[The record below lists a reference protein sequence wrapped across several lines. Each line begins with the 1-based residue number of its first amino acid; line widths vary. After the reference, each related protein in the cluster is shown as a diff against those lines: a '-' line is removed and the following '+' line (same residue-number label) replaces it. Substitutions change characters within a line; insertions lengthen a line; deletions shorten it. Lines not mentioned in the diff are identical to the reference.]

1 MLLFK
6 LILFVGIFLGLTYG
20 IEFLMPPFGQLYY
33 VDPLEILLSLSQT
46 LTYKIGVSKNL
57 AMGLTVLLI
66 GIIPLICVILLSK
79 ATKKRNKQ
87 NINLNKILKTINY
100 LRASKEKQN
109 GMEKS

>member
-66 GIIPLICVILLSK
+66 GIIPLICVILLRK
-79 ATKKRNKQ
+79 ATKKRRKQ
-87 NINLNKILKTINY
+87 TKYKF
-100 LRASKEKQN
+100 K
-109 GMEKS
+109 

>member
-6 LILFVGIFLGLTYG
+6 FILFVGIFLGITYG
-20 IEFLMPPFGQLYY
+20 IEFIMPPFGQLYY
-33 VDPLEILLSLSQT
+33 VNPLEILYSLSQT

-79 ATKKRNKQ
+79 ATKRRRK
-87 NINLNKILKTINY
+87 KTKY
-100 LRASKEKQN
+100 KFK
-109 GMEKS
+109 